1 MKTESRLDNLRLDK
15 RYTCSAMFSRS
26 FLAIPFVFLAMSLP
40 PAHAQQ
46 FASAAAVEK
55 PPSFEVA
62 SIKPSRPDD
71 TSQDWD
77 DSPGRLSI
85 ENYTLRRIVQSA
97 YGLKSESQVLGGP
110 KWIDKEHFDITAKAD
125 DVETEKMRSL
135 NGEGWV
141 HERSLMLQSLLAE
154 RFQLKASR
162 STRNLSV
169 NALIVARSGIRFQ
182 PSAPT
187 EARRGLTVHNGHL
200 TAIGISME
208 SLANFLTGQSENGNR
223 VVLNRTG
230 LTGNYDFKMDWTL
243 DRGNGIPADARYP
256 GLFTALQEQL
266 GLKLESQKG
275 TVPVVTIDA
284 ASEPVLDE

>member
-1 MKTESRLDNLRLDK
+1 
-15 RYTCSAMFSRS
+15 MFSRS
-26 FLAIPFVFLAMSLP
+26 SLAIPFAFLVMSLP
-40 PAHAQQ
+40 PALAQQ
-46 FASAAAVEK
+46 VASTTVVEK

-85 ENYTLRRIVQSA
+85 ENYTLRQMIQSA

-125 DVETEKMRSL
+125 DVETEKMRSS
-135 NGEGWV
+135 NGKQWV
-141 HERSLMLQSLLAE
+141 HERSQMLQSLLAE
-154 RFQLKASR
+154 RFQLKVSR
-162 STRNLSV
+162 GERNLSV
-169 NALIVARSGIRFQ
+169 NALVVSRSGIRFQ
-182 PSAPT
+182 PSAST
-187 EARRGLTVHNGHL
+187 EMNRDLTVHNGDL
-200 TAIGISME
+200 TAIGVSMD
-208 SLANFLTGQSENGNR
+208 SFANFLSRQSENGNR

-230 LTGNYDFKMDWTL
+230 LTGNYDFKMNWTP
-243 DRGNGIPADARYP
+243 DRGNVVPADARYP

-275 TVPVVTIDA
+275 TVPVVAIDM